1 MIFHILVTMV
11 VYFLYLTSL
20 ILVQYTITALG
31 RGEYPKLSIPLGL
44 FPSGWIFTDSEGRN
58 CLIIPNKQLKYTV

>member
-20 ILVQYTITALG
+20 ILVQYTIMALG
-31 RGEYPKLSIPLGL
+31 RGEYPKLLIPLGL
-44 FPSGWIFTDSEGRN
+44 FPRG
-58 CLIIPNKQLKYTV
+58 L

>member
-31 RGEYPKLSIPLGL
+31 RGEYPKLLIPLGL
-44 FPSGWIFTDSEGRN
+44 FPRG
-58 CLIIPNKQLKYTV
+58 L